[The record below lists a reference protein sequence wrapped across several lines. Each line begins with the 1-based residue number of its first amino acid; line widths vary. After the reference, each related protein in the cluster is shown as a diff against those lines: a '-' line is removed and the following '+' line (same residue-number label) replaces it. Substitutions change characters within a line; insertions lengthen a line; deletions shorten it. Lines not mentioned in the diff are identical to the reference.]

1 MSQPPNDVTLYLE
14 QRIITQTIIRR
25 NSAVTNKRKPHSEQ
39 PSHNTLRRTF
49 IGFLKKFTTQSTLFR
64 GQLNQFLIIKGYIQP
79 MGQAFANLASAASQL
94 TADIHYKMFHKPLF
108 LTCLLQ
114 ANIKNLTQ
122 TNEHIAKNVSR

>member
-1 MSQPPNDVTLYLE
+1 
-14 QRIITQTIIRR
+14 
-25 NSAVTNKRKPHSEQ
+25 
-39 PSHNTLRRTF
+39 
-49 IGFLKKFTTQSTLFR
+49 
-64 GQLNQFLIIKGYIQP
+64 

-122 TNEHIAKNVSR
+122 TNEHIAKKCFTLMQTDGPPLYEIYGIASTT